1 MKRTFFI
8 SIEMSVKY
16 FDRLFFKVFE
26 QMFQWFV
33 FQRRRYHVR
42 FMDFVNSRNFCSN
55 IFLLS
60 LMILWFSWR
69 MIVLEVL
76 LLLEKRGLTAPHTHK
91 NTHRNTTNAKMKTKS
106 ESLNRAA
113 LNDVGLRSCFGA
125 SSKNKTL
132 ITFLVFRK
140 TTMSTFQ

>member
-69 MIVLEVL
+69 MIVLAVL

-91 NTHRNTTNAKMKTKS
+91 NTHRHTHTHITHTYIYTNKKTTNAKMNAKS
-106 ESLNRAA
+106 ESLSRAV
-113 LNDVGLRSCFGA
+113 LNDVGL
-125 SSKNKTL
+125 
-132 ITFLVFRK
+132 
-140 TTMSTFQ
+140 